1 MRTMAEGAAEPM
13 LATAS
18 LGELLVADR
27 IAVGVELDELSR
39 QSGFELGRIEAVE
52 SGRHDLTDIELCQ
65 LLDRYSALSSAR
77 LASSRRPFR
86 ALVEIDLDAGSLR
99 LRRTRRPRA
108 LPAADRNLLHY
119 LSMVHR
125 HNDLRLGTE
134 IPLKA
139 VDLNLL
145 RASLALRRNEVASRV
160 DRMTGRL
167 GPGLT
172 ANRSIL
178 AVAVATG
185 LVVAA
190 GAIVLIPMGRSANE
204 PTSPPGAIDPRI
216 DIGTPLV
223 IERAPSEILG
233 FDGTN
238 GPDPGADPGTGPG
251 PDSVERDQRSWTGL
265 DLDADLETGSGPIGA
280 IAPSAQTGSIVEGA
294 ATRPVTT
301 SPNLGWRGPR
311 GPPAVNLMISS

>member
-1 MRTMAEGAAEPM
+1 MAEGATEPM
-13 LATAS
+13 LASTS

-27 IAVGVELDELSR
+27 ATVGLKLDELSR
-39 QSGFELGRIEAVE
+39 ESGFDRERIEAVE
-52 SGRHDLTDIELCQ
+52 AGRHDLTDTELCE
-65 LLDRYSALSSAR
+65 LLDRYTALSSAR
-77 LASSRRPFR
+77 LSSSRRPFR

-108 LPAADRNLLHY
+108 IPAADRNLLHY

-145 RASLALRRNEVASRV
+145 RASLALRRGDVASRL
-160 DRMTGRL
+160 DRMTGRI

-172 ANRSIL
+172 PSRSIL

-190 GAIVLIPMGRSANE
+190 GAIILIPSGRSGNE
-204 PTSPPGAIDPRI
+204 SNPPSGAVDPRI

-223 IERAPSEILG
+223 IERSPSEIPDFG
-233 FDGTN
+233 GIDGV
-238 GPDPGADPGTGPG
+238 APGTGSG
-251 PDSVERDQRSWTGL
+251 SVESGDDLGAGL
-265 DLDADLETGSGPIGA
+265 DVGADLETGAGPIDA
-280 IAPSAQTGSIVEGA
+280 TPSSDEALPVLSRA
-294 ATRPVTT
+294 AERPVTT
-301 SPNLGWRGPR
+301 PPDLDGRGPR
-311 GPPAVNLMISS
+311 GPPIAELMISS

>member
-1 MRTMAEGAAEPM
+1 M

-39 QSGFELGRIEAVE
+39 QSGFDLGRIEAVE
-52 SGRHDLTDIELCQ
+52 SGRHDLTDTELCQ
-65 LLDRYSALSSAR
+65 LLDRYTALSSAR

-145 RASLALRRNEVASRV
+145 RASLALRRGDVASRV
-160 DRMTGRL
+160 DRMTGRI

-172 ANRSIL
+172 ADRSIL

-190 GAIVLIPMGRSANE
+190 GAIILIPTARSTNE
-204 PTSPPGAIDPRI
+204 PTSSPGAIDPRI

-223 IERAPSEILG
+223 IERAPSEIPG
-233 FDGTN
+233 FDGV
-238 GPDPGADPGTGPG
+238 DPEPASAADAVSG
-251 PDSVERDQRSWTGL
+251 SVEREQRPWTGL

-280 IAPSAQTGSIVEGA
+280 SPPSAQTSTIADRA
-294 ATRPVTT
+294 ADRPVST
-301 SPNLGWRGPR
+301 PPDLGRRGPR
-311 GPPAVNLMISS
+311 GPPTANLMISS